1 MKEYVLRF
9 CFWINKRF
17 WISEALISH
26 CLLVKKQHAIITLL
40 VYSPPS
46 WLFHIYYTLIVCQHL
61 QDKKENKKQKSM
73 TKLDIK
79 KLIKLG

>member
-46 WLFHIYYTLIVCQHL
+46 WLFHIYYSYRLSTSARQ
-61 QDKKENKKQKSM
+61 KGKQK
-73 TKLDIK
+73 TKIDDKIRYK
-79 KLIKLG
+79 ETN